1 MDKEKSVLVTGGA
14 GYIGSHVVL
23 ACLDAGYRVVVID
36 RDEKACK
43 HLQKCLSRRK
53 KLKVFNADI
62 GNDVYLDGIFSNEN
76 VGAIMHLAADISVPE
91 SIDNPVKY
99 YFNNTSK
106 SIKLLEAARRHGVNN
121 FIFSCTAAVYGEPS
135 KDVAASIPE
144 TQPCRP
150 INAYGESK
158 LMFETILRRYQ
169 KANPRLKY
177 PSLRYFNVAGNDIG
191 NRVQDINWK
200 KKENIVPKILKNVL
214 DGKNSFTVFGV
225 DYKTEDGSCIRDY
238 IHPSD
243 LANAHVTCLKNEVC
257 GVFNLGSKKGYSV
270 WDVVHECITVVGEEM
285 EVTHGNRRKG
295 DPAILVADSSKFH
308 EATGWEATFSLNEI
322 IATALKA
329 YKKVRDGK

>member
-169 KANPRLKY
+169 KANPSFKY
-177 PSLRYFNVAGNDIG
+177 ASLRYFNVAGNDIG

-200 KKENIVPKILKNVL
+200 KKENIVPKI
-214 DGKNSFTVFGV
+214 
-225 DYKTEDGSCIRDY
+225 
-238 IHPSD
+238 
-243 LANAHVTCLKNEVC
+243 LKNEVC